1 MSDHKVTMAQ
11 LAMMQTMRQSN
22 RLAFSTWV
30 ERYGAQVALGIVFGL
45 VATAL
50 TGTLLWRFMA

>member
-1 MSDHKVTMAQ
+1 MSDHKLTMAQ

-45 VATAL
+45 VATAR
-50 TGTLLWRFMA
+50 GRAIAE